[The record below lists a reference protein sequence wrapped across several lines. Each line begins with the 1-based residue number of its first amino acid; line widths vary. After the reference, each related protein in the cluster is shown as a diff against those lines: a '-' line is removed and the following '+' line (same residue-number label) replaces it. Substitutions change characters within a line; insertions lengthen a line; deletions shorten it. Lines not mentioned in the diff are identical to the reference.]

1 MKEYNLSNSMIDE
14 WYRVALEHGAKAG
27 KITGAGGGGFLLLY
41 TPQDSQQAVTNALE
55 ERGLKRM
62 NFRFTREGVT
72 VILNLVNT

>member
-55 ERGLKRM
+55 ERG
-62 NFRFTREGVT
+62 
-72 VILNLVNT
+72 